1 MKTVLK
7 SGVAGIFLALVAV
20 TPAFAQNGNGN
31 RNPEQ
36 MLAEFQERNGNGI
49 LDEDIDTLTSP
60 QMIQR
65 GRDKLDGMQ
74 VTLEGTG
81 ELLERA
87 RNQERDILKI
97 NCINENLAS
106 IKGFVNVAE
115 QSYESLLESA
125 EVEDEEATRH
135 HYTLVSIAGQRVTSL
150 GEQARVCAGE
160 ELRYAEDASLEV
172 TIDPDIG
179 DPDDGIF
186 NDDSILDRPAKV
198 SPFK

>member
-1 MKTVLK
+1 MKTVMRY
-7 SGVAGIFLALVAV
+7 GAAGFLLAFFAA
-20 TPAFAQNGNGN
+20 TPAFAQNGNGQ

-49 LDEDIDTLTSP
+49 LDEDIDSLTAD

-65 GRDKLDGMQ
+65 GGDKLDGMQ

-87 RNQERDILKI
+87 RGQERDILKI

-115 QSYESLLESA
+115 QSYESLQSSA
-125 EVEDEEATRH
+125 ESEDEEATRH
-135 HYTLVSIAGQRVTSL
+135 HYTLISIAGQRVTSL

-172 TIDPDIG
+172 TIDPNIG
-179 DPDDGIF
+179 DPDQGFLD
-186 NDDSILDRPAKV
+186 DDSILDRPAKV